1 MDENPES
8 YIVKQPRAMVSCGTL
23 WGFISR
29 GEILK
34 DAFLISKW
42 RNLDIGSI
50 MEDELNIEVPKEEI
64 NYKKLMQ

>member
-1 MDENPES
+1 MGHYGGLLAE
-8 YIVKQPRAMVSCGTL
+8 
-23 WGFISR
+23 
-29 GEILK
+29 EILK

-50 MEDELNIEVPKEEI
+50 MEGELNIEVPKEER